1 MKDLNIM
8 TKMEFDFTDEQIEK
22 VEKLESNGISVGE
35 AIDLLFEIKEEAFDQ
50 MDRVDENIDF
60 VSKITDSEDANKKME
75 LLEKT
80 YGDSEKTYEIK
91 IQEVKTKISWG
102 RDFFKF

>member
-35 AIDLLFEIKEEAFDQ
+35 AIDLLFEIKE
-50 MDRVDENIDF
+50 
-60 VSKITDSEDANKKME
+60 
-75 LLEKT
+75 
-80 YGDSEKTYEIK
+80 
-91 IQEVKTKISWG
+91 
-102 RDFFKF
+102 

>member
-80 YGDSEKTYEIK
+80 YGDSEKNL
-91 IQEVKTKISWG
+91 
-102 RDFFKF
+102 